1 MEERNDKANAEAKPA
16 KQHRLS
22 KKQQKAIEY
31 TVWCVLLLIVLTV
44 AGGVYIIADSAKAI
58 SAYRDGIFNQYSD
71 ATNGKNV
78 GAPIELRKV
87 WLADKINPRYQKTL
101 ALNDSYKKLLSDI
114 KSYNQTREAHDK
126 LVKIFNEGTEGTT
139 TLSSK
144 TLDAVQSYE
153 KVIKSYYPNES
164 TRLQAMSELESKVA
178 SSINFSEISQSL
190 NRVLHDNDEWLDTVR
205 NNINSEQDT
214 FQQKINSI

>member
-1 MEERNDKANAEAKPA
+1 MKERNDKANAEAKPA

-101 ALNDSYKKLLSDI
+101 ELNDSYQKLLSDI

-178 SSINFSEISQSL
+178 SSIDFSEISQSL

-205 NNINSEQDT
+205 NSINSEQDN